1 MPLSKIKKAL
11 KWICNKLKRSQSEID
26 EKLDDEEN
34 NHLNHTNEQER
45 MVIYENK
52 QMRDLHKVAESIIR
66 DPVTNHFVFE
76 KTNEGQ
82 ISEQV
87 IRRVISG
94 QYFNYK
100 IEPFE

>member
-1 MPLSKIKKAL
+1 
-11 KWICNKLKRSQSEID
+11 
-26 EKLDDEEN
+26 
-34 NHLNHTNEQER
+34 
-45 MVIYENK
+45 
-52 QMRDLHKVAESIIR
+52 MRDLHKVAESIIR

-82 ISEQV
+82 ISEQA

>member
-1 MPLSKIKKAL
+1 MPLSKIKKSL

-52 QMRDLHKVAESIIR
+52 
-66 DPVTNHFVFE
+66 
-76 KTNEGQ
+76 
-82 ISEQV
+82 
-87 IRRVISG
+87 
-94 QYFNYK
+94 
-100 IEPFE
+100 